1 MIRQASQ
8 VDLSTLYRIEK
19 KCFGRRSFSKS
30 HLVWLLKIPY
40 AQTHLYAENGRDVGA
55 IILKREGE
63 VARVVSVAVL
73 PAYRRRGVGTELMD
87 LAERIMESEGCREI
101 KLEVS
106 VHNEGAIAF
115 YRRLGYDVDGRLE
128 GYYSWGEDA
137 FSMGKP
143 LDGGG

>member
-1 MIRQASQ
+1 MIRRASQ
-8 VDLSTLYRIEK
+8 ADLSTLYRIEK
-19 KCFGRRSFSKS
+19 RCFGRRSFSKS
-30 HLVWLLKIPY
+30 HLVWLLKVPF

-55 IILKREGE
+55 IILKREGD
-63 VARVVSVAVL
+63 VARVVSIAVL
-73 PAYRRRGVGTELMD
+73 PDCRRRGVGTELMA
-87 LAERIMESEGCREI
+87 LAEDVMEAEGCREI
-101 KLEVS
+101 RLEVS

-115 YRRLGYDVDGRLE
+115 YRRLGYDVDNRLE